1 MNNSYETA
9 APNPTAPQRSAGASL
24 LRRVFL
30 GDHGVRAGWS
40 VLLFAAAFWILQTVI
55 NAVLGRFVSLDVNGP
70 APLSLGLLTEFGALL
85 AVAAATLMLALIE
98 KRPLL
103 SYGYTGNPKLI
114 RLATGAFF
122 GFLCLSGLIGVLWEA
137 KLLVIDGV
145 SLSGL
150 LAWKYAVGW

>member
-70 APLSLGLLTEFGALL
+70 APLSLGLLTEFAALL
-85 AVAAATLMLALIE
+85 AVAAPTLLMSHIA
-98 KRPLL
+98 KRLRLP
-103 SYGYTGNPKLI
+103 SCSTGNL
-114 RLATGAFF
+114 
-122 GFLCLSGLIGVLWEA
+122 
-137 KLLVIDGV
+137 D
-145 SLSGL
+145 
-150 LAWKYAVGW
+150 